1 MNRLLLYLINF
12 LPIFIIFLLV
22 FYTNTFAI
30 ISNTILGKL
39 FAVLLILF
47 YVKHDKYI
55 GLFICLLIIFYYQ
68 NDYITY
74 FDWLNKPTAYLKTTT
89 KLSPKEIDPIF
100 ENMKNISDSNGLDIK
115 DAYSLSIYKEE
126 NSNTNQKKDIFRK
139 KYCKKGHLIHKGQS
153 IHNEMSGHIFPEI
166 KHNDEHH
173 KCNLCDNTCDF
184 SFVEKKIN
192 MEDLLVKPKSSNDWV
207 VYVWENMMNLT
218 E

>member
-1 MNRLLLYLINF
+1 MNRLLTYLINF

-47 YVKHDKYI
+47 YVKHDKY
-55 GLFICLLIIFYYQ
+55 
-68 NDYITY
+68 T
-74 FDWLNKPTAYLKTTT
+74 
-89 KLSPKEIDPIF
+89 
-100 ENMKNISDSNGLDIK
+100 
-115 DAYSLSIYKEE
+115 
-126 NSNTNQKKDIFRK
+126 
-139 KYCKKGHLIHKGQS
+139 
-153 IHNEMSGHIFPEI
+153 IHNEMSEHIFPEI